1 MRVATVHDVDHP
13 LGVAVAEVGVV
24 RGSVVDHCLVN
35 RVGRFVRKDARRQT
49 RHHFSHSRQVAGV
62 EDVVVDQ
69 HVLPEKVKVGAH
81 VGEQSADL
89 KTKSFKIEMNLFR
102 RIAATHNNYTNQQHI
117 TNRIHSFIGK
127 KSHNGVLLSRFYFS
141 LNKLVTILKLKCMEN
156 NLNKLYFVLSDS
168 FQKTILIS
176 DICMSAIANNCFNYI
191 SDIIYEANK
200 KNIDRCSKNIPHTQ
214 KNRYSKMNH

>member
-1 MRVATVHDVDHP
+1 M
-13 LGVAVAEVGVV
+13 
-24 RGSVVDHCLVN
+24 
-35 RVGRFVRKDARRQT
+35 
-49 RHHFSHSRQVAGV
+49 

-89 KTKSFKIEMNLFR
+89 KTKSFKIEMNLLH
-102 RIAATHNNYTNQQHI
+102 ITTIPITNQQHI

-176 DICMSAIANNCFNYI
+176 DICMSAIANNFFNYI